1 MIDRVKGP
9 LTSISLCS
17 TSFFPSS
24 SPAISAFF
32 PAHYSHAKD
41 YFRMG
46 ERQLSQK
53 IANYTLIKCLKV
65 SGNTRVF
72 VFVLFVDQ
80 VMSSHHS
87 DQLSQKSQVSGGV
100 FRNIFCWSGLVTL
113 SH

>member
-53 IANYTLIKCLKV
+53 IANYT
-65 SGNTRVF
+65 
-72 VFVLFVDQ
+72 DQ
-80 VMSSHHS
+80 MPKSLWEH
-87 DQLSQKSQVSGGV
+87 QMILS
-100 FRNIFCWSGLVTL
+100 
-113 SH
+113 

>member
-65 SGNTRVF
+65 SGNTR
-72 VFVLFVDQ
+72 
-80 VMSSHHS
+80 
-87 DQLSQKSQVSGGV
+87 
-100 FRNIFCWSGLVTL
+100 
-113 SH
+113 